1 MLPLKIM
8 LHLDYAKQKL
18 AGKLIENTEDLNT
31 VKPMYNLL
39 EYSQNY
45 YRDEIDDV
53 GDNAS
58 DGKSCK
64 YKTKVIENT
73 AERPNWSV
81 KNKQE
86 VKSLSK
92 CQKMMIIQHEIYYI
106 ICIIKTIINL
116 LIQIY

>member
-8 LHLDYAKQKL
+8 LHFDYAKQKL

-53 GDNAS
+53 DGNAS

-64 YKTKVIENT
+64 YKTKIIENT
-73 AERPNWSV
+73 EERPSWPV

-86 VKSLSK
+86 VKSLPK

-106 ICIIKTIINL
+106 ICIIKTIRNL
-116 LIQIY
+116 LV